1 MADQRKYDSAYG
13 GGQITAAQFLA
24 EFMVARLARVK
35 GVRLP
40 LKFWNLPAWKRTYRL
55 QLLHAYSVLKLYS
68 PEAVSRALRSP
79 EGKKAFSLNAPW
91 LDALFQ
97 AEQQKDMELVAVCP
111 TTSETSLPANLPS
124 APRPA
129 FIPKAS
135 VLSKLRGLDG

>member
-97 AEQQKDMELVAVCP
+97 AEQEKQLVSAV
-111 TTSETSLPANLPS
+111 SESASQGEDLPANLPS